1 MEHNNGSPTETDY
14 EAANVLNTLF
24 TSVFTKESLFD
35 IPSLSD
41 KSNHMDLNSITITHQ
56 DIIHQIQKLDPNK
69 SCGPDKIHPR
79 VIKGTID
86 GLITPLFYIY
96 IQNPYMKV
104 PYQLVGK
111 MQ

>member
-1 MEHNNGSPTETDY
+1 MKRDDGSPTETDY
-14 EAANVLNTLF
+14 EAANVLNTF
-24 TSVFTKESLFD
+24 FASVFTKESLFD

-41 KSNHMDLNSITITHQ
+41 KSNGMDLSSITITHQ

-69 SCGPDKIHPR
+69 SCGSDIIHPH

-86 GLITPLFYIY
+86 GLITPLL
-96 IQNPYMKV
+96 QNPYMKV